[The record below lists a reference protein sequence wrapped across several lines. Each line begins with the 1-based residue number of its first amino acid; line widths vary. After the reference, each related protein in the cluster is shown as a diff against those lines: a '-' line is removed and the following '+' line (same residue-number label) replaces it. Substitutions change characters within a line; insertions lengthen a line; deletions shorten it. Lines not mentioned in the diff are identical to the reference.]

1 MNDEIISTI
10 YVPLYS
16 GLKNS
21 SILNILR
28 LNIKLGKYVANANWV
43 YNQQQSQVSFVL
55 NICLLCTSISRKKM
69 TSLEN
74 K

>member
-28 LNIKLGKYVANANWV
+28 FNIKLGKYVANANWV
-43 YNQQQSQVSFVL
+43 YNQQQSQVRQIFK
-55 NICLLCTSISRKKM
+55 I
-69 TSLEN
+69 
-74 K
+74 